1 MTLAEALG
9 HGLMVTLCGT
19 GLLTLGICLYLGA
32 KELLRRVRGERRV
45 ERSEFERKAGLGL

>member
-32 KELLRRVRGERRV
+32 RELLRRLRGPRV
-45 ERSEFERKAGLGL
+45 ERSEFERKAGSHG